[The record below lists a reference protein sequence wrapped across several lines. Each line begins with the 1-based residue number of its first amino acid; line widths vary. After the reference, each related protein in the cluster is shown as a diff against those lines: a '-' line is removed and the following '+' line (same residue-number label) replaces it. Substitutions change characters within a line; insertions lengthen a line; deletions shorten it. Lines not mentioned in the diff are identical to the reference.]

1 MLVVIILYF
10 VWAQSC
16 RKLPHF
22 PAATDGCTSDV
33 EPDTRQLVR
42 CQNKKKKKSGGFQ
55 SMGEGEGLLMISSCF
70 CPHVVF
76 TCSQNARRELI
87 F

>member
-1 MLVVIILYF
+1 MWVVIFLYF

-55 SMGEGEGLLMISSCF
+55 SMGEDRRSSPDVQVMLLSSC
-70 CPHVVF
+70 
-76 TCSQNARRELI
+76 
-87 F
+87 